1 MIVWLVLFVVFS
13 VIEISF
19 PALVSVWFA
28 VSAMILTVISGK
40 INNLIYEFYIFVI
53 LSLLL
58 LIVTKPLVKR
68 LLAKRNPIENRIYG
82 QKVKI
87 ISVLENEIY
96 EVKLDGKY
104 WKAISNEKF
113 QLGENGIVKEIKGNK
128 LILEKV
134 KS

>member
-1 MIVWLVLFVVFS
+1 MIVWLVLFVIFS

-28 VSAMILTVISGK
+28 ISAMILTIISGK

-53 LSLLL
+53 LSLFLL
-58 LIVTKPLVKR
+58 MVTKPLVKK

-96 EVKLDGKY
+96 EVKLDGKH
-104 WKAISNEKF
+104 WKAISNEKL
-113 QLGENGIVKEIKGNK
+113 QLGEYGVVKEIKGNK

-134 KS
+134 NS